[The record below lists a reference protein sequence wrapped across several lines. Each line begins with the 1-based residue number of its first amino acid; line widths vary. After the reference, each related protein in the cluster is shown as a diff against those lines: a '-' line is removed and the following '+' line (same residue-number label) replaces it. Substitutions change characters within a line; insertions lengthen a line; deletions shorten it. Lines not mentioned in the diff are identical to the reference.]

1 MWVVKSTDILLNQT
15 DTESK
20 FLNIKPKQNKTPQVL
35 ISAGCCLWPFFV
47 ANIVGSIREYLL
59 NADPWDQSPSVK
71 VFGRGLFLLSS

>member
-35 ISAGCCLWPFFV
+35 ISAGC
-47 ANIVGSIREYLL
+47 
-59 NADPWDQSPSVK
+59 
-71 VFGRGLFLLSS
+71 